1 MPTTCSFSITKWE
14 AHPIDAPADGPEQSR
29 VVLAKEFSGELVGRS
44 SGEGLF
50 CGMSDPSAGA
60 GYVVSERIVGAIGE
74 RDGSF
79 VIQHGGL
86 MGPGHTPS
94 TFGSIVPGSG
104 TGDFAGI
111 SGTVVI
117 AQSAQG
123 HTMTLDYELGP
134 AQT

>member
-1 MPTTCSFSITKWE
+1 MTTTCAFSITKWE
-14 AHPIDAPADGPEQSR
+14 THPIDTPAEGPEQSR
-29 VVLAKEFSGELVGRS
+29 VVLAKQFKGELIGAS

-60 GYVVSERIVGAIGE
+60 GYVVSERVVGSMGE

-86 MGPGHTPS
+86 MGPNHAPS
-94 TFGSIVPGSG
+94 TFGTIVPGSG

-111 SGTVVI
+111 SGTVSI
-117 AQSAQG
+117 AQSADG
-123 HTMTLDYELGP
+123 HTMTLDFELG
-134 AQT
+134 